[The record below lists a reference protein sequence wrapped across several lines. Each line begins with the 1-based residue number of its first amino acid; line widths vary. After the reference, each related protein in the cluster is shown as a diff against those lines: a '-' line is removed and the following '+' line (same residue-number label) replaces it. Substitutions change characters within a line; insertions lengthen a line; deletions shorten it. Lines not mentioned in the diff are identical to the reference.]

1 MIYGGESQTEYILAS
16 KKNFCKK
23 RKAKGKCA
31 GAIYVC
37 GSHLCVREPS
47 MCAGAIYVCGSHLG
61 IRAAFRRAGDIRRAG
76 GI

>member
-37 GSHLCVREPS
+37 GSHL
-47 MCAGAIYVCGSHLG
+47 G